1 MRGERPSLLSFADFQ
16 LDLDRGCLRQQSGDI
31 LVLRPKSFDVLRY
44 LLENAGRLVSREELM
59 QAVWSDVIVT
69 EDNITQCIMEVR
81 RALGEQS
88 AKILQTVPRR
98 GYLLEAKVTRAA
110 APPAV
115 PWADHPGASDAA
127 AAVFEERAAPALPN
141 RPSLV
146 VLPFANLS
154 GEAEQDYF
162 ADGMT
167 EELTTALTQ
176 IRWFFVIARNS
187 AFTYKGR
194 TVDLRQV
201 GRELGV
207 RYVLQ
212 GSVRKA
218 GSRVRIS
225 AQLAEARTA
234 HNLWVERFDG
244 ALENIFEL
252 QDRVAEAVAG
262 AIEPNLKAA
271 EIGHSATKPTDSL
284 DAYDL
289 YLRALPHFYSN
300 ERAGSDAAL
309 ALLHQAIALD
319 PNFALAKG
327 QLGLAH
333 IHRKVQGWS
342 GPDEWAEGIRMARE
356 ALAAARDDPSTLR
369 LSGNAIGYLAH
380 DFEAGLAAVRR
391 ALVLNPNSA
400 QVLNSAAWAHNHAC
414 LPESAIP
421 LFERAMRLSPLDPE
435 MAYMMSGIGMAHL
448 IAGNPA
454 AAIPWGERSVQQGP
468 TWGAGHRVLI
478 ASLMLAGRVA
488 EAQAAVSAFQS
499 IIPQTR
505 KLDTIL
511 TTWRSRE
518 FAERYVAALRAAGL
532 PG

>member
-16 LDLDRGCLRQQSGDI
+16 IDLDRGCLRQQSGGI
-31 LVLRPKSFDVLRY
+31 LVLRPKSFDVLCY
-44 LLENAGRLVSREELM
+44 LLENAGRLVSRDELM
-59 QAVWSDVIVT
+59 QAVWSDVVVT
-69 EDNITQCIMEVR
+69 EDSITQCIMEVR
-81 RALGEQS
+81 RALGEQG
-88 AKILQTVPRR
+88 AKILKTVPRR
-98 GYLLEAKVTRAA
+98 GYLLEAKVTRSA
-110 APPAV
+110 APPAA
-115 PWADHPGASDAA
+115 PWAEHHAA
-127 AAVFEERAAPALPN
+127 VAVFEGRPAPALPN
-141 RPSLV
+141 WPSLV

-218 GSRVRIS
+218 GSRVRIA

-244 ALENIFEL
+244 TMENIFEL

-271 EIGHSATKPTDSL
+271 EIGHSAAKPTESL

-289 YLRALPHFYSN
+289 YLRALPHLYSN

-327 QLGLAH
+327 QLGLTH
-333 IHRKVQGWS
+333 INRKVQGWS
-342 GPDEWAEGIRMARE
+342 GSDEWAEGIRMSRE

-369 LSGNAIGYLAH
+369 MSGNAIGYLAH

-435 MAYMMSGIGMAHL
+435 MPYMMSGIGMAHL

-454 AAIPWGERSVQQGP
+454 AAIPWGERSVQQGAA
-468 TWGAGHRVLI
+468 WGAGHRVLI
-478 ASLMLAGRVA
+478 ASLVLAGRVA
-488 EAQAAVSAFQS
+488 DAQAAVSAFQS